1 MKEKVLTYCSS
12 IGCQNRNKTD
22 DLIALSKL
30 DGITPSMQ
38 RWLRKSFNINS
49 VEELTQISVN
59 TLVFR
64 LEEEGKCCARDE
76 VESWMAQA
84 QELVAQKS
92 PWQTSANFVVSLQ
105 SRSIGDQIE
114 HRTTVYFIEA
124 DRKAIWPGIE
134 FNGIYELM
142 REHLK
147 HSYWEEVGEAVG
159 TYSVPQSR
167 SKVVRYRSEDAD
179 FSAEMALND
188 LVLSL
193 SELDQSSKL
202 VSEILP
208 QPDANEISDHSSE
221 ENVDT
226 APDEVPETI
235 EAEAITPDKEAET
248 TENVKAVAEEGQ
260 SIIDEELPE
269 EEVGEP
275 LNLEI
280 IQIKLYLP
288 VDAKTSKA
296 GDSEAKK
303 NSDKYENVMVFDAAK
318 RLILGQLPKNKP
330 FDLEVIFNLTGPRAL
345 ELTTRSIP
353 YRIELFGRNRTTRQ
367 KLILGNAPVGHL
379 VNGELTYTSRLSEVS
394 LPEGGTY
401 RLQVIARLE
410 NAPVGPDFLELPY
423 VQVA

>member
-12 IGCQNRNKTD
+12 IGCQNSNKTD

-147 HSYWEEVGEAVG
+147 HSYWEEFGEAAG

-188 LVLSL
+188 LALSL

-221 ENVDT
+221 ESVDT

-248 TENVKAVAEEGQ
+248 T
-260 SIIDEELPE
+260 
-269 EEVGEP
+269 
-275 LNLEI
+275 
-280 IQIKLYLP
+280 
-288 VDAKTSKA
+288 
-296 GDSEAKK
+296 
-303 NSDKYENVMVFDAAK
+303 
-318 RLILGQLPKNKP
+318 
-330 FDLEVIFNLTGPRAL
+330 
-345 ELTTRSIP
+345 
-353 YRIELFGRNRTTRQ
+353 
-367 KLILGNAPVGHL
+367 
-379 VNGELTYTSRLSEVS
+379 
-394 LPEGGTY
+394 
-401 RLQVIARLE
+401 
-410 NAPVGPDFLELPY
+410 
-423 VQVA
+423 